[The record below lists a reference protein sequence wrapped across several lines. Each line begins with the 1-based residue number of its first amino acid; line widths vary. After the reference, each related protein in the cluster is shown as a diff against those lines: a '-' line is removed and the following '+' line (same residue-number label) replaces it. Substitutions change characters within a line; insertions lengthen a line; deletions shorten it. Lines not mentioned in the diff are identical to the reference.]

1 MQKVTIADVNSYDLG
16 TIKDS
21 LKKMFLDLGYPE
33 KNPLG
38 EIIEPGNTV
47 FIKPNWVASRW
58 RASCDHVDDL
68 YSVITHPSLLE
79 ALADFVVFSSPEAI
93 VLFGGL
99 TRSGD
104 LLMKPV
110 VESLNRNVMPRW
122 KNKIKVLFSQLKESD
137 AAILGASALA
147 WELGSEN

>member
-79 ALADFVVFSSPEAI
+79 ALADFVAEA
-93 VLFGGL
+93 L
-99 TRSGD
+99 GD
-104 LLMKPV
+104 EGKIIIADNPSIDADFNELM
-110 VESLNRNVMPRW
+110 E
-122 KNKIKVLFSQLKESD
+122 
-137 AAILGASALA
+137 
-147 WELGSEN
+147 